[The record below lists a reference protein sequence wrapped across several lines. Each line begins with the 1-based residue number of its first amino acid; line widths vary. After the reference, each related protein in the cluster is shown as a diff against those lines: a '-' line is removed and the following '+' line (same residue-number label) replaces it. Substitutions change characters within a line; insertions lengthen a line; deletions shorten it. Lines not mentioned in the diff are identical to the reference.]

1 MTEKQ
6 FKEHYLKILNS
17 SSIGD
22 VEQRE
27 KIIRTEVQAL
37 ADIDG
42 ILFETA
48 LESIESIFI
57 DQYFQED
64 DEKVAE
70 QLQMAASGLMMMKM
84 LTVKEP
90 SDDED

>member
-17 SSIGD
+17 SNIED

-27 KIIRTEVQAL
+27 KTIRTEIQSL

-42 ILFETA
+42 ISFQEA
-48 LESIESIFI
+48 FNKIEDIFI
-57 DQYFQED
+57 DQYFQEK

-70 QLQMAASGLMMMKM
+70 QL
-84 LTVKEP
+84 
-90 SDDED
+90 

>member
-17 SSIGD
+17 SVIED
-22 VEQRE
+22 FEEKE
-27 KIIRTEVQAL
+27 KIFRTEIQAL

-42 ILFETA
+42 ISFETA
-48 LESIESIFI
+48 FEKIESIFI
-57 DQYFQED
+57 DQYFQEN

-70 QLQMAASGLMMMKM
+70 QLQMAASGLMMMEV
-84 LTVKEP
+84 LSEN
-90 SDDED
+90 ER

>member
-17 SSIGD
+17 SSIED

-48 LESIESIFI
+48 LGKIESIFI

-70 QLQMAASGLMMMKM
+70 QLQMTASGLMMMEM

>member
-17 SSIGD
+17 SSIED

-48 LESIESIFI
+48 LGKIESIFI

-70 QLQMAASGLMMMKM
+70 QLQMAASGLMMMEM

>member
-17 SSIGD
+17 SSIED
-22 VEQRE
+22 VERRE
-27 KIIRTEVQAL
+27 KNIRTEVQAL

-42 ILFETA
+42 ISFEKA
-48 LESIESIFI
+48 LGKIESIFI

-70 QLQMAASGLMMMKM
+70 QLQMAASGLMMIEI
-84 LTVKEP
+84 LKEN
-90 SDDED
+90 

>member
-17 SSIGD
+17 SNIED

-27 KIIRTEVQAL
+27 KTIRTEIQAL

-42 ILFETA
+42 ISFQEA
-48 LESIESIFI
+48 FNKIEDIFT
-57 DQYFQED
+57 DQYFQEK

-70 QLQMAASGLMMMKM
+70 QLQNVASSLMIMEF
-84 LTVKEP
+84 LSE
-90 SDDED
+90 

>member
-17 SSIGD
+17 SNIED

-27 KIIRTEVQAL
+27 KTIRTEIQAL

-42 ILFETA
+42 ILFEEA
-48 LESIESIFI
+48 LEKNESIFI
-57 DQYFQED
+57 DQYLQEN

-70 QLQMAASGLMMMKM
+70 QLRNAASSLMMME
-84 LTVKEP
+84 LLSE
-90 SDDED
+90 

>member
-17 SSIGD
+17 SNIED

-27 KIIRTEVQAL
+27 KTIRTEIQSL

-42 ILFETA
+42 ISFEEA
-48 LESIESIFI
+48 FEKIESIFI
-57 DQYFQED
+57 DQYLQEN

-70 QLQMAASGLMMMKM
+70 QLQNAASSLMMMEM
-84 LTVKEP
+84 LTE
-90 SDDED
+90 E

>member
-17 SSIGD
+17 SSIED
-22 VEQRE
+22 VERRE
-27 KIIRTEVQAL
+27 KNIRTEVQAL

-48 LESIESIFI
+48 LGKIESIFI

-70 QLQMAASGLMMMKM
+70 QLQMTASGLMMMEM